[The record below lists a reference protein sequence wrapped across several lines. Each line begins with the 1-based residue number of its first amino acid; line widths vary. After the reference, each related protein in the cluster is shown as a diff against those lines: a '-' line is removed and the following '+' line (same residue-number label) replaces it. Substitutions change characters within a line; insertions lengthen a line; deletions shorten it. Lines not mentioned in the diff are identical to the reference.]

1 VSETSFPSLN
11 TPSTV
16 VLRGAASLKSASQLQ
31 GQAPK
36 AIEEP
41 VSPSSSA
48 GWRSIQLSAEFMLAN
63 WSAEGSSA
71 YSMYTQVA
79 HTYMT
84 FNNSAWAEKDRWG
97 GKLGRFRLLTVLL
110 VRRKTLEAVALP
122 SVGTCAT
129 DALRRGNR
137 GIPKQGS
144 VHDALIPATV
154 PIPIRTGLADG
165 FSLGQA
171 IQRWGEITLDTEHRA
186 TD

>member
-1 VSETSFPSLN
+1 MSETSFPPLN

-41 VSPSSSA
+41 VSPSSA

-79 HTYMT
+79 HTYIHGIQQQCM
-84 FNNSAWAEKDRWG
+84 
-97 GKLGRFRLLTVLL
+97 GR
-110 VRRKTLEAVALP
+110 
-122 SVGTCAT
+122 
-129 DALRRGNR
+129 
-137 GIPKQGS
+137 
-144 VHDALIPATV
+144 
-154 PIPIRTGLADG
+154 
-165 FSLGQA
+165 
-171 IQRWGEITLDTEHRA
+171 EI
-186 TD
+186 